1 MNFKNAKAYN
11 FEGAFRGMRNP
22 MNSWD
27 KSDSFFGLT
36 DIYMEDSLT
45 EVCEPWIDHENVGR
59 RERGVEE
66 LSHEMENY
74 GEYYEVLGKYEDWLT
89 NQGILSSS
97 DYGGD
102 VYDVAFLGPND
113 LGLAQKLILAGNEHA
128 KFMRQIFV
136 SVDITAPLLWWKE
149 FDTYKVGTVAN
160 STSTMHKLSSMPI
173 TKEMFEFDDNAD
185 DLVVSQG
192 KSVSGEWEYVF
203 GDYIE
208 DIVDM
213 CENLRLKFIE
223 TGDKSYWRALI
234 QILPSAY
241 LQTRTVTM
249 SYANLR
255 NIYFQRKNHKLR
267 EWHDFCD
274 WIKTLP
280 YSGEL
285 ITIGE

>member
-27 KSDSFFGLT
+27 RSDSFFGLT
-36 DIYMEDSLT
+36 DMYMEDSLT
-45 EVCEPWIDHENVGR
+45 DVCEAWIDNENIRR

-66 LSHEMENY
+66 LSHDMENY
-74 GEYYEVLGKYEDWLT
+74 GEYYDVLGKYEDWLT
-89 NQGILSSS
+89 NQGILSRS

-136 SVDITAPLLWWKE
+136 SVDITAPRFWWVE

-160 STSTMHKLSSMPI
+160 STSTMHKLSSAPI
-173 TKEMFEFDDNAD
+173 TKEAFDFDDPQLIVD
-185 DLVVSQG
+185 KYTVTHG
-192 KSVSGEWEYVF
+192 GECERIF
-203 GDYIE
+203 GDYID
-208 DIVDM
+208 DIIDM

-267 EWHDFCD
+267 EWADFCD